1 MPEQLVRLARLL
13 PSRYQ
18 LVGLLIVL
26 LLMGVVPAPLDAAR
40 EGKTEIL
47 PSQKP
52 VPPAV
57 AIESAGPEADLRRQL
72 RTKNGVAGLDATTA
86 RIRFSQAPTN
96 TFGFIPPQSLGMIL
110 VTQTPDLA
118 LDRTPPSPNAFE
130 IHKLA
135 DGSGMVVGF
144 VAAEL
149 VPQLTPVLRPKSV
162 RITLHSNPTTKADRI
177 VAVPLVK
184 LASDRMPA
192 WVDRKNPDSVVT
204 LEMDLLGTVARKSGP
219 GAQ

>member
-1 MPEQLVRLARLL
+1 MPDGTSPTRCFSPVRRQL
-13 PSRYQ
+13 SG
-18 LVGLLIVL
+18 LVTGLLLIGL
-26 LLMGVVPAPLDAAR
+26 VPVTLDAAR

-57 AIESAGPEADLRRQL
+57 AIETAGSETDLRRQL
-72 RTKNGVAGLDATTA
+72 RAKDGVAELDTTTA
-86 RIRFSQAPTN
+86 RIRFSQAPIN
-96 TFGFIPPQSLGMIL
+96 SFGFIPPQSLGMIL

-118 LDRTPPSPNAFE
+118 LDRTPASPNAFE

-144 VAAEL
+144 VRAEL
-149 VPQLTPVLRPKSV
+149 IPQLTPLMRPKTV
-162 RITLHSNPTTKADRI
+162 RITLHSNPSAKADRI

-184 LASDRMPA
+184 LASDRMPT
-192 WVDRKNPDSVVT
+192 WLDRKNPDSVVT
-204 LEMDLLGTVARKSGP
+204 LEMDLLGTVNRKSGP